1 MLFGISKTSINGALA
16 LLIVIG
22 LELLHSGSPLI
33 SPFAIAL
40 ITLGLGICRA
50 IVGSLQGD
58 APQNPPPPPVAMQ
71 PGVKP

>member
-1 MLFGISKTSINGALA
+1 
-16 LLIVIG
+16 

-58 APQNPPPPPVAMQ
+58 APQNPPPPPVTMQ